1 MYKDRINELR
11 NRYFEGTTTGEE
23 EKELMNYFVQE
34 EEVPKEWMQEQQ
46 FFRQLAM
53 AHDTNPPVP
62 AGLEERLS
70 QKIDAW
76 AESEKRVSPTLNPT
90 RNRRRWWIAGIA
102 ASLLL
107 AGSIGMKLIQ
117 TTEVKDTHAELTPE
131 MALIETERALLL
143 LSSTLNKGMEQ
154 MYIAQQTTH
163 KVQENINKALNQ
175 IN

>member
-1 MYKDRINELR
+1 
-11 NRYFEGTTTGEE
+11 
-23 EKELMNYFVQE
+23 
-34 EEVPKEWMQEQQ
+34 
-46 FFRQLAM
+46 
-53 AHDTNPPVP
+53 
-62 AGLEERLS
+62 
-70 QKIDAW
+70 
-76 AESEKRVSPTLNPT
+76 
-90 RNRRRWWIAGIA
+90 
-102 ASLLL
+102 
-107 AGSIGMKLIQ
+107 MKLIQ

>member
-62 AGLEERLS
+62 AGLKERLS

-131 MALIETERALLL
+131 MVLIETERALLL

-154 MYIAQQTTH
+154 MYIAQRTTH

>member
-11 NRYFEGTTTGEE
+11 NRFFEGTTTREE
-23 EKELMNYFVQE
+23 EKELMNYFVHE

-62 AGLEERLS
+62 AGLKERLS

-90 RNRRRWWIAGIA
+90 RRHRRWWIAGAA

-107 AGSIGMKLIQ
+107 AGSISLKVTQ
-117 TTEVKDTHAELTPE
+117 TTAEKDAHAELTPE

-154 MYIAQQTTH
+154 MYIAQQTTQ